1 MEITKAL
8 TAGAGKLGEEDGDS
22 GLVPLQSDCVFLVI
36 IGFALF
42 EEEKGFF
49 FFFFFFYFFSAA
61 SMACGSSQARGQ
73 IGAAAAGLH
82 HSRRNARAVS
92 VIHTTAHGNAGSLTR

>member
-22 GLVPLQSDCVFLVI
+22 GLVPLQSDCVFLVV

-49 FFFFFFYFFSAA
+49 FFFFFLLF
-61 SMACGSSQARGQ
+61 
-73 IGAAAAGLH
+73 
-82 HSRRNARAVS
+82 
-92 VIHTTAHGNAGSLTR
+92 